1 VEISFL
7 TNELQKLCENQRAM
21 VKKHGALS
29 AKKLRTRLADLQAA
43 EVVDDLVAGRPHP
56 LERGRLGQFSVDLH
70 GGDRLVFE
78 SANEPVPTKDDGTIA
93 WKEVTKV
100 RIVFIGDYHD

>member
-1 VEISFL
+1 MEISFL

-21 VKKHGALS
+21 VKKHGAIC
-29 AKKLRTRLADLQAA
+29 AKRLRTRLADLQAA

-56 LERGRLGQFSVDLH
+56 LERDREGQYAVDLY
-70 GGDRLVFE
+70 GGDRLVFD
-78 SANEPVPTKDDGTIA
+78 SANEPVPIKEDGTIA
-93 WKEVTKV
+93 WDEVTKV